1 MVSHTINSLI
11 PADLDK
17 EPSIVKYDTNRTTT
31 VQHMYIFMHCTVWPI
46 EKVKVQNF
54 PKKNNLS
61 KESDIFDHIVL
72 PHDEFSQ
79 EQIQQYLIF

>member
-1 MVSHTINSLI
+1 MVSHTVNSQI

-17 EPSIVKYDTNRTTT
+17 EPRVVKYDTTRTTT
-31 VQHMYIFMHCTVWPI
+31 VQHRYILKHCTVWPI
-46 EKVKVQNF
+46 EQVKVQNF
-54 PKKNNLS
+54 PKIQFIKG
-61 KESDIFDHIVL
+61 IRYVL